1 LPEAVQDLHRKKN
14 MHHRRAMQLFIE
26 IGFTEDQDRRLE
38 MVLAMLDDHQAV
50 NHYWS
55 LIDEYR
61 ETGKYIA
68 EHIATIEEK
77 VAGTDPKLIGKSMA
91 NLQSNISKDK
101 KKLLSLPDGHKRAKV
116 QKRLELRL
124 KELEQF
130 KKLLE
135 DGDE

>member
-1 LPEAVQDLHRKKN
+1 
-14 MHHRRAMQLFIE
+14 MQLFIE